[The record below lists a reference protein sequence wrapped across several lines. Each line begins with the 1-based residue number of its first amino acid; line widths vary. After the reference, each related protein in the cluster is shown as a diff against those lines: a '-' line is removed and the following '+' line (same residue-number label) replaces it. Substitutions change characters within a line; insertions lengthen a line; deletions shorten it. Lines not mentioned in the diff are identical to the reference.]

1 MPFNLDRFNVDN
13 LKKELQP
20 SALKERANNLNDRY
34 SSVSSDKTG
43 YVRGQS
49 YRPTPSST
57 SSSAALSKP
66 PPPPPPAARKPA
78 LPSRYAT
85 NHAAAAPPPAL
96 PGRAADSRTSGT
108 AHKSPGVTE
117 NEKID
122 WTNLSQQDKDRFY
135 SLMDGVSANGDRSIA
150 DTDISRADCFFECPC
165 HDFQFFTS
173 TRTVGSALQ
182 TDSRANITAPP
193 LAPAPKPS
201 RANVAKP
208 AALDEVRAHRIHM
221 SD

>member
-122 WTNLSQQDKDRFY
+122 WTNLSQQDKD
-135 SLMDGVSANGDRSIA
+135 
-150 DTDISRADCFFECPC
+150 ISRADCFFECPC